1 MKQETEEQQDFVKD
15 LTKMSDDFDRWY
27 TDVVRKAELADWSG
41 IRGMMVVRAYGW
53 AMWEALMRAFDD
65 MIKES
70 GHENWAFPLL
80 IPREYLMKEAEHV
93 EGFAPEVAWV
103 TKAGGGMEEL
113 EEPLAVRPTSESI
126 IGPLIKR
133 YIQSHRDLPKLTN
146 QWNSVVRWEMR
157 SRLFLRS
164 REFWWQEG
172 HTFHA
177 TAQEGMDEA
186 HLILGYYRSIAED
199 WLAVPVLIG
208 RKSPSETFPGAVYT
222 LTLEGLMRDGL
233 ALQMGTSHY
242 FGQNFS
248 RAYDIS
254 FSNKDNER
262 ELCYSTSWGISTR
275 MVGAI
280 VMAHGDDSGLIVP
293 PKVAPVQVI
302 VVPIFRDDA
311 SRAKVEAFI
320 NQWSPE
326 LKQHGIRF
334 RVDWRDE
341 RPGDKYAHWEL
352 KGVPIRLNV
361 GARDIDAAQVELVDR
376 LSRERRAVPVSG
388 IAMALVSELES
399 FQKRLFERALE
410 YQRANTVELG
420 TLDEVVSHFP
430 GRGGFAWVHRI
441 PHRLGDVRVEMR
453 PRSLPHLVERDFHRH
468 ALAVRPVRGHRVDG
482 VRGACDPGEDWQLVA
497 LLAIWIA
504 LAVIPLM
511 V

>member
-1 MKQETEEQQDFVKD
+1 MKQQADEQQDFVKEV
-15 LTKMSDDFDRWY
+15 TKMSVDFDRWY

-41 IRGMMVVRAYGW
+41 VRGMMVVRPYGW
-53 AMWEALMRAFDD
+53 AMWEAIQRAFDD

-80 IPREYLMKEAEHV
+80 IPREYLVKEAEHV

-113 EEPLAVRPTSESI
+113 EDPLAVRPTSETI
-126 IGPLIKR
+126 IGALIKR

-177 TAQEGMDEA
+177 SGQEAMEETD
-186 HLILGYYRSIAED
+186 LILGYYRSIAED
-199 WLAVPVLIG
+199 WLAVPVLAG
-208 RKSPSETFPGAVYT
+208 KKSPAETFPGAVYT
-222 LTLEGLMRDGL
+222 LALEGLMRDGL

-242 FGQNFS
+242 FGQNFA

-275 MVGAI
+275 MVGAL
-280 VMAHGDDSGLIVP
+280 VMAHGDDSGIIVP
-293 PKVAPVQVI
+293 PRVAPIQVVI
-302 VVPIFRDDA
+302 VPIFRDAD
-311 SRAKVEAFI
+311 SRTKVEAYI
-320 NQWSPE
+320 AKWAPT
-326 LKQHGIRF
+326 LKAAGIRH

-352 KGVPIRLNV
+352 KGVPLRLNV
-361 GARDIDAAQVELVDR
+361 GARDADAGQAEMVDR
-376 LSRERRAVPVSG
+376 LSRQRVSVPVEG
-388 IAMALVSELES
+388 IAKRLEDELAA
-399 FQKRLFERALE
+399 FQRKLFERAQGF
-410 YQRANTVELG
+410 QRENTFELS
-420 TLDEVVSHFP
+420 TLDEVVAHFRERAGFVWVP
-430 GRGGFAWVHRI
+430 WCGDTKEEARIKDEAGGVTIRTI
-441 PHRLGDVRVEMR
+441 DPVGK
-453 PRSLPHLVERDFHRH
+453 PSGKCLVCGKPAE
-468 ALAVRPVRGHRVDG
+468 HRVS
-482 VRGACDPGEDWQLVA
+482 
-497 LLAIWIA
+497 LAKA
-504 LAVIPLM
+504 Y
-511 V
+511 

>member
-1 MKQETEEQQDFVKD
+1 MKQETEEQQDFVKEV
-15 LTKMSDDFDRWY
+15 TKMSDDFDRWY

-41 IRGMMVVRAYGW
+41 VRGMMVVRPYGW
-53 AMWEALMRAFDD
+53 AMWEAIMRAFDD

-80 IPREYLMKEAEHV
+80 IPREYLMKEAEHI
-93 EGFAPEVAWV
+93 EGFAPEVAWD
-103 TKAGGGMEEL
+103 TRAGGTMEEL
-113 EEPLAVRPTSESI
+113 EEPLAVRPTSETI

-177 TAQEGMDEA
+177 SAQEAIDEA
-186 HLILGYYRSIAED
+186 QLILGYYTSIAQD
-199 WLAVPVLIG
+199 WLAVPVLSG
-208 RKSPSETFPGAVYT
+208 KKSPAETFPGAVHT
-222 LTLEGLMRDGL
+222 LTVEGLMRDGL

-242 FGQNFS
+242 FGQNFA

-254 FSNKDNER
+254 FSNKENER

-275 MVGAI
+275 LVGAL

-293 PKVAPVQVI
+293 PRVAPVQVI
-302 VVPIFRDDA
+302 VVPIYRDDEG
-311 SRAKVEAFI
+311 RAKVERFI
-320 NQWSPE
+320 NTWSPE
-326 LKQHGIRF
+326 LKAAGIRH

-361 GARDIDAAQVELVDR
+361 GARDADAGQVEMVDR
-376 LSRERRAVPVSG
+376 LTRVKVAVPISG
-388 IAMALVSELES
+388 IAKRLTAELDAFQKKLFDRALAYQRENTFELE
-399 FQKRLFERALE
+399 
-410 YQRANTVELG
+410 
-420 TLDEVVSHFP
+420 TLDEVSAHFRE
-430 GRGGFAWVHRI
+430 RGGFVWTLWCGDDGEEARI
-441 PHRLGDVRVEMR
+441 KTESGGVTIRTIDETAKPSGKCFVCGKPAKYRV
-453 PRSLPHLVERDFHRH
+453 SL
-468 ALAVRPVRGHRVDG
+468 AKAY
-482 VRGACDPGEDWQLVA
+482 
-497 LLAIWIA
+497 
-504 LAVIPLM
+504 
-511 V
+511 